1 MPREP
6 DRDKITR
13 RRNEVT
19 NLLEDKEDECRNLR
33 WQRAALDL
41 ALEAL
46 DEDSGTKSTTN
57 CQNSEDAAK

>member
-33 WQRAALDL
+33 WQRAELDL

-46 DEDSGTKSTTN
+46 DEDSGTKSTPN